1 MKKIILVFSMLFAC
15 LTINAQSVLIQI
27 ITDAT
32 DSTTSEFPVGD
43 WRLQNYSSNDVVITL
58 YEDGILICS
67 VESLIAPPG
76 TPAEIEDG
84 KYSFKPKKD
93 ELILKINKERLV
105 FKITKLS
112 EDKFSLASTSEE
124 GELIFARKFSEVDK
138 FFVNYMKEVRVGYK
152 GNNNYNQNPFFLY
165 QRPKSMPYSKW
176 CTYCHGN
183 GKCID
188 CMGTGEDIFGA
199 PCANCKGTGECP
211 NCEGRGLN
219 KKK

>member
-1 MKKIILVFSMLFAC
+1 MKKIITFVFVVAC
-15 LTINAQSVLIQI
+15 LKINAQSMLIQI

-32 DSTTSEFPVGD
+32 DSTMSEFPIGD
-43 WRLQNYSSNDVVITL
+43 WRLQNYSSNDVVITFCD
-58 YEDGILICS
+58 DGVLICS
-67 VESLIAPPG
+67 AESLIAPPG
-76 TPAEIEDG
+76 TPAEIEVG
-84 KYSFKPKKD
+84 RYSFKRD
-93 ELILKINKERLV
+93 ALILKINKERLV

-112 EDKFSLASTSEE
+112 EDRFSLISASEE
-124 GELIFARKFSEVDK
+124 DTLIFARKFSEIDK

-152 GNNNYNQNPFFLY
+152 GNNNYSQNPFFLY
-165 QRPKSMPYSKW
+165 QRPKNIPYSKW

-188 CMGTGEDIFGA
+188 CMGTGEDMFGM
-199 PCANCKGTGECP
+199 PCTNCKGTGECP